1 MNRIVRV
8 SYIIGKR
15 TVRLRTNK
23 FRTASTR
30 FIPYVVD
37 IVNSN
42 DYTINNFEFFV
53 DTIAK
58 AELIT
63 LAVQVATVI
72 YNLKK

>member
-53 DTIAK
+53 YTIAK